1 MFGFRDLDFGHPV
14 LLVKKSLEI
23 GQNSSP
29 SSKTTEIRVNSSN
42 LCRET
47 ETWSIGQIPVTG
59 SRNDFRSS
67 FPNNKLRPGR
77 LFTVMTVK
85 VFPEMIPV
93 NSFSGTNN
101 AQLYASLPGRKK
113 TEVTAT
119 FCLMTE
125 VTATRVRALKK
136 YHNAP
141 YSRA

>member
-1 MFGFRDLDFGHPV
+1 MTVFPESDCFRDLDFGHPV

-77 LFTVMTVK
+77 LFTVK

-101 AQLYASLPGRKK
+101 TQPK
-113 TEVTAT
+113 TRNLVQKSHAIDCDRMRLTVNRT
-119 FCLMTE
+119 
-125 VTATRVRALKK
+125 
-136 YHNAP
+136 
-141 YSRA
+141 

>member
-77 LFTVMTVK
+77 LFTVK

-101 AQLYASLPGRKK
+101 TQ
-113 TEVTAT
+113 
-119 FCLMTE
+119 
-125 VTATRVRALKK
+125 
-136 YHNAP
+136 P
-141 YSRA
+141 YKSVLIISILTLTCISFNWLRPTYPPHPRTPSC